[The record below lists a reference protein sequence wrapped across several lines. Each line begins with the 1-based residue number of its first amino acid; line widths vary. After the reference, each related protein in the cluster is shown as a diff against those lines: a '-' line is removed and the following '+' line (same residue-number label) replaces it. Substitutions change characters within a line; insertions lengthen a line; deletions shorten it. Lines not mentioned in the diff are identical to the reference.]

1 MYHSSGI
8 LWGLLIDADP
18 GVRAYMDDEI
28 LLTRMWVI
36 ASSSELEVAN
46 GQSGGGSEKDA
57 QGNLVQVKD
66 HKESNKNITS
76 LLHSKNTKTPIGV
89 IVGSFNPPI

>member
-36 ASSSELEVAN
+36 VSFEFEVAN
-46 GQSGGGSEKDA
+46 GQSGGGGEKDA

-66 HKESNKNITS
+66 HKGSDKSITS